1 MCLNKITKITR
12 KKGLTA
18 ITYTYNDILKDS
30 NSVFVNSFFLT
41 FFCLCP

>member
-12 KKGLTA
+12 KKIIIIKRLTA

-30 NSVFVNSFFLT
+30 NSVFVNSFF
-41 FFCLCP
+41 